1 MADVE
6 IKYKGAS
13 IAALDASGTKTL
25 KTSGK
30 YCESD
35 ITVSYTKP
43 AVPAET
49 NYRRFEGTIQST
61 VTGYGTRVLLA
72 EDEII
77 GQVSELD
84 SLLVRLSTD
93 FAGDDAYTILSAIA
107 TGTISVLGD
116 GYTQFI
122 KRIGATAGVSNNRTT
137 TQKITT
143 GTNLSVGQLLIVG
156 NQLRWVVD
164 STNYAVRPCNYVVE
178 VIW

>member
-25 KTSGK
+25 KTAGK
-30 YCESD
+30 YCEDD
-35 ITVSYTKP
+35 ISVSYIKS

-49 NYRRFEGTIQST
+49 NYRRFVGTIQST
-61 VTGYGTRVLLA
+61 VTGGGTEVLLA

-93 FAGDDAYTILSAIA
+93 FAGNDAYTLLGAIS
-107 TGTISVLGD
+107 TGTVSVLGD

-122 KRIGATAGVSNNRTT
+122 KRIGATSGVSNNRTT
-137 TQKITT
+137 NLKITN
-143 GTNLSVGQLLIVG
+143 GTNIIVGQLLIVG
-156 NQLRWVVD
+156 NQLKWIVH
-164 STNYAVRPCNYVVE
+164 SPNYAVRPCNYVVE
-178 VIW
+178 VMW

>member
-6 IKYKGAS
+6 IKYNGAL

-25 KTSGK
+25 KTAEK
-30 YCESD
+30 YCEDD

-61 VTGYGTRVLLA
+61 VIGSGKEVLLV

-84 SLLVRLSTD
+84 SMLVRLSTD
-93 FAGDDAYTILSAIA
+93 FVGDDAYTLLGAVAAGKLHVLSN
-107 TGTISVLGD
+107 SYYQYLH
-116 GYTQFI
+116 
-122 KRIGATAGVSNNRTT
+122 RIGETPGVFSGKVVI
-137 TQKITT
+137 QKITVDT
-143 GTNLSVGQLLIVG
+143 KLTVGQLYIAG
-156 NQLRWVVD
+156 NQLRWAVH
-164 STNYAVRPCNYVVE
+164 SSNYAVRPCNYVVE
-178 VIW
+178 VMW